1 MATKKKRKK
10 KVDGKKFKSEWA
22 LVKSFVCMLGDYL
35 TDDCGLSPSLAMH
48 KAWMTERLLEHLGQR
63 KVSFMYRKEKDGSV
77 RKAVGTLNPEEC
89 TELKEWLENREA
101 SQEENNGKK
110 KEKKKKSEC
119 LDCFIYWDVEEK
131 DWRSFKA
138 ENLIWYDEDDE

>member
-10 KVDGKKFKSEWA
+10 GKNRKRFESEWA
-22 LVKSFVCMLGDYL
+22 LVKSFVCSLGDYL

-48 KAWMTERLLEHLGQR
+48 KAWMTERLLEKLGKR

-77 RKAVGTLNPEEC
+77 RRAVGTLNE
-89 TELKEWLENREA
+89 EA
-101 SQEENNGKK
+101 SEGLKRWYDEHRRQTDLKAMAQELEETKPN
-110 KEKKKKSEC
+110 
-119 LDCFIYWDVEEK
+119 CFRYWDEK
-131 DWRSFKA
+131 AHNWRTFKA